1 MQDDLSYSKLFEICK
16 SDNFWQNSIQFWAI
30 LIMSELEIHNA
41 MIFGHFWTQL
51 SQQYIYIYIY
61 FPHLE
66 YFFPIVD
73 WSFIREERNLECFSD
88 DQGPGPQGSRRSMN
102 VKKAFSHIGT
112 YTYISIYHGRITFW
126 SSLEFFSAFLATM
139 CRVEWMHVQ
148 LDVFLFDFLIQSLSF
163 LRAFYMKLPCFCC
176 GC

>member
-1 MQDDLSYSKLFEICK
+1 
-16 SDNFWQNSIQFWAI
+16 
-30 LIMSELEIHNA
+30 MSELEIHNA

-51 SQQYIYIYIY
+51 SQQYIYIYIYIY

>member
-1 MQDDLSYSKLFEICK
+1 MILTIPKNFSDLILPRRYNE
-16 SDNFWQNSIQFWAI
+16 WTWNSQC
-30 LIMSELEIHNA
+30 HD
-41 MIFGHFWTQL
+41 FWTL
-51 SQQYIYIYIY
+51 LDPIIIAIYICIYIY

-139 CRVEWMHVQ
+139 CRVEWMHV
-148 LDVFLFDFLIQSLSF
+148 
-163 LRAFYMKLPCFCC
+163 
-176 GC
+176 